1 MSSNRERTGNSFN
14 LIAEEYDSVRSSYP
28 SALVDDAISLTDL
41 PMDGRILEIGCGT
54 GKASELFAAKGYA
67 LECLDVGA
75 NLAAVA
81 MKKLNG
87 YKNVQVK
94 VTSFEDWDSDRNL
107 YDLVLAATSFH
118 WIDPRIRFIK
128 SASILKQTGAL
139 ALFSNSHVRKS
150 EGFFSRV
157 QDVYRIHAP
166 SMVRIAKERKK
177 LWTEPVIGEDLF
189 DEPLCR
195 KYPWVAEYR
204 AEEYITL
211 LGTYS
216 DHISLPEDERSKLFE
231 EITKLIQDEYAG
243 VVQKHYEAVLI
254 LRTVK
259 PNRVAHLDA

>member
-75 NLAAVA
+75 DLAAVA
-81 MKKLNG
+81 TEKLND

-107 YDLVLAATSFH
+107 YDLVLAAASFH
-118 WIDPRIRFIK
+118 WIDPQIRFTK

-139 ALFSNSHVRKS
+139 ALFSNSHVRKG

-166 SMVRIAKERKK
+166 SMARIAKERKK

-189 DEPLCR
+189 NEPLCR